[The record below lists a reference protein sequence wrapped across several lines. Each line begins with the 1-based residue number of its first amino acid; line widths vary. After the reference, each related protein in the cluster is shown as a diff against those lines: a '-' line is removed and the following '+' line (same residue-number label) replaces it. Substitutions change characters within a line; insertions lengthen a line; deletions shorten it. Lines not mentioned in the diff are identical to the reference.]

1 MPTSRANAI
10 NKDDAEAIA
19 LQALTYLASDTQ
31 RLSRFLALTGS
42 DLGELREMAK
52 MPEFQAS
59 VLEYMMG
66 DESLLLAFC
75 QETGIDPATIEPA
88 RALLAGDRRT
98 SPARRL
104 PGPSVA

>member
-1 MPTSRANAI
+1 MPPLRGNAV

-19 LQALTYLASDTQ
+19 LQALAYLAADTQ

-42 DLGELREMAK
+42 DLGELRETAK

-66 DESLLLAFC
+66 DESLLLTFC
-75 QETGIDPATIEPA
+75 QEGGIDPAIIAPA
-88 RALLAGDRRT
+88 YVLLSRN
-98 SPARRL
+98 P
-104 PGPSVA
+104 